1 MKTRVLVVDDDS
13 DHREMLRAMLEL
25 KGFSVLEAGDAAQAL
40 LAAAKS
46 RPDLI
51 LSDVAM
57 PRMSGLALCRKL
69 KKDPRTRGVPVIL
82 MSGERRDE
90 REQAEGIEL
99 GADDYL
105 IKPFTPRLLLAKLS
119 SVQRRFAAP
128 AELGEVLDAEG
139 LSLDVET
146 RRANLRGREVALT
159 RKEFDLLLTLM
170 RKRGRVVSVPSL
182 LEAVWGYDPAD
193 YSDPHTVETHVSSLR
208 RKLGARFAKR
218 VETIPT
224 RGYRFNKA

>member
-128 AELGEVLDAEG
+128 AELG
-139 LSLDVET
+139 
-146 RRANLRGREVALT
+146 
-159 RKEFDLLLTLM
+159 
-170 RKRGRVVSVPSL
+170 
-182 LEAVWGYDPAD
+182 
-193 YSDPHTVETHVSSLR
+193 
-208 RKLGARFAKR
+208 
-218 VETIPT
+218 
-224 RGYRFNKA
+224 